1 MCLITD
7 DPEYK
12 KDKEPII
19 VYKIIVKTLKECPVR
34 YRTPFTWHIVTLA
47 AKSIEFIKPIK

>member
-1 MCLITD
+1 MCLVTD

-34 YRTPFTWHIVTLA
+34 
-47 AKSIEFIKPIK
+47 